1 MADPVTILF
10 LGANPDGSARL
21 RLDREVR
28 EIRRALEQ
36 TALRERFRLETLWAS
51 SFEDLLDGLLRHAP
65 AVVHFSGHGRPDALL
80 FEGADG
86 KASAVFGRG
95 EP

>member
-36 TALRERFRLETLWAS
+36 AS
-51 SFEDLLDGLLRHAP
+51 NNQTRAAEILGTTRRILKYKIDKLGIDCD
-65 AVVHFSGHGRPDALL
+65 DA
-80 FEGADG
+80 E
-86 KASAVFGRG
+86 
-95 EP
+95 